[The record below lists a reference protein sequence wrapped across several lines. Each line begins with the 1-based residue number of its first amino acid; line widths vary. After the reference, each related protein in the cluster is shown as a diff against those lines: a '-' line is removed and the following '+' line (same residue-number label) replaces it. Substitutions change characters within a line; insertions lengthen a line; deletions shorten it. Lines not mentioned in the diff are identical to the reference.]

1 MTSVSSRGSLGHL
14 PGAAP
19 AHRGPAPPAR
29 APRRAQPVM
38 QEHTGPVT
46 VVVTEIAWD
55 GRIRRR
61 ALDTCSLTDAGH
73 WQAQHRRAA
82 RPTATSPRVRY
93 TESTAG
99 MGHVDKRLSDGEG
112 HRERAPSRRSVR
124 LAVMRKGRAH
134 GA

>member
-38 QEHTGPVT
+38 QQHTGPVT
-46 VVVTEIAWD
+46 VAVTEIAWD

-61 ALDTCSLTDAGH
+61 ALDTCSLTDAGWPLAKH
-73 WQAQHRRAA
+73 STDGQLA
-82 RPTATSPRVRY
+82 RPRPPHESVTPSPRPAWATS
-93 TESTAG
+93 TSG
-99 MGHVDKRLSDGEG
+99 
-112 HRERAPSRRSVR
+112 
-124 LAVMRKGRAH
+124 
-134 GA
+134 